1 MNIDRF
7 DKKTKEAI
15 TSLVSGLVT
24 KEEVNEY
31 VFDDD
36 EKKMKLVKQK
46 VKTNTSP
53 PSIDIIKLLFLK
65 GDNENDYS
73 SYSNEELELEKK
85 KLQKQ
90 LKESEDDS

>member
-15 TSLVSGLVT
+15 TSLISGLVT
-24 KEEVNEY
+24 KEEINEY
-31 VFDDD
+31 VFDEDD
-36 EKKMKLVKQK
+36 KKMKLVKQR
-46 VKTNTSP
+46 VKTNTVP

-65 GDNENDYS
+65 GNNENDYS

-85 KLQKQ
+85 KLLEQ
-90 LKESEDDS
+90 LKEREDDS